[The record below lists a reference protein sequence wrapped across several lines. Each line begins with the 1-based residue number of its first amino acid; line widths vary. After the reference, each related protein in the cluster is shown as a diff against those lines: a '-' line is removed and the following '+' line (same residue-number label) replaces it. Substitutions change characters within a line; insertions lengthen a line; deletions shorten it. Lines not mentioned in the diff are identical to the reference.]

1 MSAKKPSPPAKHNRD
16 TAAGKIVVNAT
27 KLGSEFS
34 TVTFGAVSVN
44 AASPKVR
51 EMRRNVISGQAA
63 LARAAPKL
71 GKSGVAIRSPA
82 AVPLFRADPQDP
94 SRLIR
99 EFNGKTATGKFVN
112 GKFKVLSNKQ

>member
-1 MSAKKPSPPAKHNRD
+1 MSAKKPSTPAQHKRA
-16 TAAGKIVVNAT
+16 TAAGEIVVNTAT
-27 KLGSEFS
+27 LGSEFS

-44 AASPKVR
+44 AVTPKVR
-51 EMRRNVISGQAA
+51 ELRRNVTSGQAA

-71 GKSGVAIRSPA
+71 GKPGVAVKSLA

-99 EFNGKTATGKFVN
+99 EINGKTATGKFVN
-112 GKFKVLSNKQ
+112 GKFKVLSDKR